1 MAVKT
6 TSTGAAAP
14 KKTNATTEL
23 VLGQAAQK
31 ITKAIAE
38 LNSATEE
45 VSKLSALGE
54 ELTLLVANKEE
65 AISALDVQYTEKE
78 RQLNV
83 DLDLSFKANTDK
95 VVSQYLASVGKVAVA
110 STELTALQKEL
121 AETKANAES
130 ITKKEVAI
138 VTSSLK
144 SQYENDIRF
153 LQSENKAI
161 AAENA
166 SKIGVL
172 AEKNSFLEQ
181 QVTKLYLQLDAE
193 RAAGIER
200 AKAGSIGNITVG
212 DTNRK

>member
-6 TSTGAAAP
+6 TTPNAP

-45 VSKLSALGE
+45 VSKLSSLGE
-54 ELTLLVANKEE
+54 ELTLLVSNKEE
-65 AISALDVQYTEKE
+65 AINALDVQYAEKE
-78 RQLNV
+78 RQLNL

-95 VVSQYLASVGKVAVA
+95 VVTNYLQSVGKVAIA
-110 STELTALQKEL
+110 STDLNSLQKEL
-121 AETKANAES
+121 ADTKANADA
-130 ITKKEVAI
+130 ITKKEVAT
-138 VTSSLK
+138 VANSLK
-144 SQYENDIRF
+144 SQFENDIRF
-153 LQSENKAI
+153 MQSENKAI
-161 AAENA
+161 IAENA

-172 AEKNSFLEQ
+172 AEKNAFLEQ

>member
-1 MAVKT
+1 MAVKNAVAT
-6 TSTGAAAP
+6 AT
-14 KKTNATTEL
+14 KKTSATTEL
-23 VLGQAAQK
+23 VLGQAAQN
-31 ITKAIAE
+31 IIKAVNE
-38 LNSATEE
+38 LKTATEA
-45 VSKLSALGE
+45 VNKLSTLGE
-54 ELTLLVANKEE
+54 ELTLLVANKE
-65 AISALDVQYTEKE
+65 LDVQFSEKE

-95 VVSQYLASVGKVAVA
+95 VVTNYLQSVGKVAISA
-110 STELTALQKEL
+110 TELNSLQKEL
-121 AETKANAES
+121 TETKANADAN
-130 ITKKEVAI
+130 TKKEVAI
-138 VTSSLK
+138 VSSSLK

-200 AKAGSIGNITVG
+200 AKAGSIGNITLGG
-212 DTNRK
+212 DASRK